1 MKAKLSIKPP
11 SLKTN
16 PEVLRHRWAITKRIT
31 EAKLR
36 KIDAENGAY
45 DPKPQVIPINLMQNK
60 KGSYL
65 VGLQIAIE
73 NSFRQ
78 LLP

>member
-1 MKAKLSIKPP
+1 MKIATKQP

-16 PEVLRHRWAITKRIT
+16 PEILRHRWAIRDKVIQ
-31 EAKLR
+31 AKLR
-36 KIDAENGAY
+36 KIDAENGVY
-45 DPKPQVIPINLMQNK
+45 DYKPQVIPINIIKEK
-60 KGSYL
+60 KRSYL
-65 VGLQIAIE
+65 IGLNIAIE

>member
-1 MKAKLSIKPP
+1 MKKIATKQP
-11 SLKTN
+11 SLNTN

-36 KIDAENGAY
+36 KIDAENGMY
-45 DPKPQVIPINLMQNK
+45 EYKQPVIPINLMK
-60 KGSYL
+60 EKRGSYL
-65 VGLQIAIE
+65 IGLQIAIE